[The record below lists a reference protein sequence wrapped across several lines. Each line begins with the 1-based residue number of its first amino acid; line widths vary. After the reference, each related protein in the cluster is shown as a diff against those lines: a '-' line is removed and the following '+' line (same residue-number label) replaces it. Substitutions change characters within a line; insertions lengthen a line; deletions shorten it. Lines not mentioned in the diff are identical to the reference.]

1 MALEALELVCGCCE
15 ICLSIADLA
24 SSNKE
29 KREARAESSAT
40 PEDRQR
46 MAQQTARVMRKIREE
61 RRGVRLT
68 FARNRIVEIDFLSGP
83 AAGKLASRMPD
94 MELKRLALAMPHRTA
109 RFAIRR
115 YLRHRKSGRV
125 PPPEDVVVRR

>member
-1 MALEALELVCGCCE
+1 MPLEALELFCGCCE
-15 ICLSIADLA
+15 ICLSISELA
-24 SSNKE
+24 SSKKE
-29 KREARAESSAT
+29 T
-40 PEDRQR
+40 RQER
-46 MAQQTARVMRKIREE
+46 DEKAPQTARIMRKMREE
-61 RRGVRLT
+61 KRGVRLT
-68 FARNRIVEIDFLSGP
+68 FAKNRIVEIDFLSGP

>member
-24 SSNKE
+24 SSKKE
-29 KREARAESSAT
+29 TREERAEKA
-40 PEDRQR
+40 P
-46 MAQQTARVMRKIREE
+46 QTARLMRKMREE
-61 RRGVRLT
+61 KRGVRLT
-68 FARNRIVEIDFLSGP
+68 FAKNRIVEIDFLSGP
-83 AAGKLASRMPD
+83 AAGKLASRMPE

-115 YLRHRKSGRV
+115 YLRHRKAGRV